1 MKEVR
6 ILHCADLHIGAHER
20 FLGTAAKKRRVETL
34 LTFERILQT
43 ARENQVDLLLIAG
56 DLFDSNTVENEWV
69 DRIFEGFASIP
80 EIQIVFAAGNHDPLD
95 AQSPFLNR
103 ELPENVHLLGK
114 TDTLLSFENLHTRV
128 WGRSFAEVYLSGQ
141 ERFSLPVENDDTI
154 NIMVQHGE
162 LLGGAGGNYNT
173 ITPEFIR
180 TSGMDYIA
188 LGHIHKR
195 SEPEKLGGTHYAYCG
210 CPEGQGFDET
220 GEKGVYLGIVRKGE
234 VDLTFIPLCKR
245 RHERVDIDLSS
256 CESATAITDFILAT
270 LHNTYGEDYAE
281 NLYRITLLGALPEEW
296 NFSTAEIS
304 ARLNEKLYFAKV
316 LSRTEVAADLE
327 RLATEPSL
335 KGIFTRK
342 MLAAISSADEAE
354 KPQLRAALQLGLR
367 AFRGE
372 IDDFDFE

>member
-1 MKEVR
+1 MREVR
-6 ILHCADLHIGAHER
+6 ILHCADLHIGALER

-34 LTFERILQT
+34 LTFERILET
-43 ARENQVDLLLIAG
+43 ARDHQVDLLLIAG
-56 DLFDSNTVENEWV
+56 DLFDSNTIESEWV
-69 DRIFEGFASIP
+69 DRVFEGFSSIP
-80 EIQIVFAAGNHDPLD
+80 DVQIVFAAGNHDPLD
-95 AQSPFLNR
+95 AQSPFVTR
-103 ELPENVHLLGK
+103 ELPENVHVLGK
-114 TDTLLSFENLHTRV
+114 TDTVLTFEDLHTRV

-141 ERFSLPVENDDTI
+141 ERFSLAVEDDDTL

-162 LLGGAGGNYNT
+162 FAGSMGGNYNT

-180 TSGMDYIA
+180 TSGMDYVA

-195 SEPEKLGGTHYAYCG
+195 SEIEKLGGTSFAYCG

-220 GEKGVYLGIVRKGE
+220 GEKGVYLGVVRKNE
-234 VDLTFIPLCKR
+234 ADLTFIPLSKR
-245 RHERVDIDLSS
+245 RHERVDVDLSVCS
-256 CESATAITDFILAT
+256 SPAAFTDVILQQLAD
-270 LHNTYGEDYAE
+270 TYGEDYAE
-281 NLYRITLLGALPEEW
+281 NLYRITLSGALPEEW

-316 LSRTEVAADLE
+316 LNRTEVEADLE
-327 RLATEPSL
+327 SLSKEASL

-342 MLAAISSADEAE
+342 MLAAITNAAE
-354 KPQLRAALQLGLR
+354 QDREQLRAALQLGLR